1 MIVVRAGG
9 AADLDFVRR
18 VSIEVLAEFGDYGK
32 IIPDWLEHDGVL
44 TFIAED
50 DQRPIGFT
58 MIGFY
63 RLEGTRDVAY
73 AADLL
78 AIAVERV
85 AHGGGI
91 GRRLLDHAVATAR
104 GARKRLPVREIRL
117 SVADTNLKARR
128 MFAAAGFVDVPG
140 DHGRYDGGQRALH
153 MSKLL

>member
-1 MIVVRAGG
+1 
-9 AADLDFVRR
+9 
-18 VSIEVLAEFGDYGK
+18 
-32 IIPDWLEHDGVL
+32 
-44 TFIAED
+44 
-50 DQRPIGFT
+50 
-58 MIGFY
+58 
-63 RLEGTRDVAY
+63 
-73 AADLL
+73 
-78 AIAVERV
+78 V

-153 MSKLL
+153 MSKPL